1 MAYNESVRGHEILV
15 QIEGDTPGS
24 WAHAN
29 LINASRGITFST
41 EVETDD
47 LVDLADQSAP
57 AQRTRTVTTLDVKID
72 GSGKI
77 VPEETIDWLNKWK
90 AGVPFVCRVTDG
102 YVVVEGPFVLTNFAL
117 SADRTKLGENTITLE
132 QAGAVTVAA
141 VAP

>member
-15 QIEGDTPGS
+15 QIKNGAT
-24 WAHAN
+24 WTHAN

-57 AQRTRTVTTLDVKID
+57 AMRARTVTTLDVKID

-77 VPEETIDWLNKWK
+77 VPEETIEWLNRWK
-90 AGVPFVCRVTDG
+90 AGKSFECRVTDG
-102 YVVVEGPFVLTNFAL
+102 YVVIEGKFVLTNFAL

-132 QAGAVTVAA
+132 QDGEVTVAE
-141 VAP
+141 VAPTP